1 MNRYKVG
8 TQAFIIESNRLV
20 RSVVIIKISAG
31 FYTVKFND
39 SNGAINVKESRI
51 FDSKEAAEY
60 AAGIQT
66 VSTKTRS
73 PKPPHKIW

>member
-20 RSVVIIKISAG
+20 RSVVIIKISDG

-51 FDSKEAAEY
+51 FDSKEAAKC
-60 AAGIQT
+60 ATCTQT
-66 VSTKTRS
+66 VFSKTKS